1 MIPEAFNFT
10 VNQIFELREEHV
22 LGNITYTRVA
32 LFIVSLIVAF
42 IVAKIVAIYLRKK
55 FGHRM
60 KKDQLKFFIR
70 IVQVLIFV
78 IAIGIAV
85 PSFLDVSFTFM
96 LIGIVGILV
105 VIAVSSQKVISNF
118 VSGVALHQERVISAG
133 DFVEIGGVSGTVEGI
148 KLFSTLVRTTSGVF
162 IRVPND
168 QVYGTQVSNYYANA
182 ARRYE
187 YTLGIRYE
195 DDTDRAIRLLRA
207 HLEQFPFA
215 LKNPPPDIFVS
226 DIDSNSVII
235 KARVWFPSEWA
246 NTRDDISLRTGILPG
261 MKKVLE
267 DSGIELPYAQ
277 QVIHFAREPFSIRVE
292 GRDEG
297 SGTDPGRK

>member
-1 MIPEAFNFT
+1 MIPEALNIT
-10 VNQIFELREEHV
+10 INQILELREQHV

-32 LFIVSLIVAF
+32 LFVISLVVAF
-42 IVAKIVAIYLRKK
+42 FVAKIVGHYMRKK

-70 IVQVLIFV
+70 VVQAVIFI

-85 PSFLDVSFTFM
+85 PSFLDVSFTII
-96 LIGIVGILV
+96 LIALAGVLIVVAL
-105 VIAVSSQKVISNF
+105 SSQKVISNF

-162 IRVPND
+162 VRVPND
-168 QVYGTQVSNYYANA
+168 QVYGTQVSNYCANC

-187 YTLGIRYE
+187 YTLGIRYQ
-195 DDTDRAIRLLRA
+195 DDTNKAVGLLTA
-207 HLEQFPFA
+207 HLEKFPFA
-215 LKNPPPDIFVS
+215 LKNPHPDVFVS
-226 DIDSNSVII
+226 DIDSNSVVI

-261 MKKVLE
+261 MKKTLE
-267 DSGIELPYAQ
+267 DSGIELPYTQ
-277 QVIHFAREPFSIRVE
+277 QVVHFASEPFSVRVLGEKE
-292 GRDEG
+292 GEDDVPR
-297 SGTDPGRK
+297 RR

>member
-1 MIPEAFNFT
+1 MIPEAFNITF
-10 VNQIFELREEHV
+10 NQILELREQHV
-22 LGNITYTRVA
+22 LGNITYTRIA
-32 LFIVSLIVAF
+32 LFVISLVVAF
-42 IVAKIVAIYLRKK
+42 FVAKIVGLYLRKK

-70 IVQVLIFV
+70 VVQALIFI

-85 PSFLDVSFTFM
+85 PSFLDVSFTII
-96 LIGIVGILV
+96 LIALAGVLIVVAL
-105 VIAVSSQKVISNF
+105 SSQKVISNF

-148 KLFSTLVRTTSGVF
+148 KLFSTLVRTTAGVF
-162 IRVPND
+162 VRVPND

-187 YTLGIRYE
+187 YTLGIRYQ
-195 DDTDRAIRLLRA
+195 DDTDRAIVLLAA
-207 HLEQFPFA
+207 HLEKFPFV
-215 LKNPPPDIFVS
+215 LKNPPPDVFVS
-226 DIDSNSVII
+226 DIDSNSVVI

-261 MKKVLE
+261 MKKALE
-267 DSGIELPYAQ
+267 DSGIELPYSQ
-277 QVIHFAREPFSIRVE
+277 HVIHFSGEPFTIQVPGKKE
-292 GRDEG
+292 GEG
-297 SGTDPGRK
+297 DDPGRR

>member
-1 MIPEAFNFT
+1 MIPEALNITF
-10 VNQIFELREEHV
+10 NQILELREQHV
-22 LGNITYTRVA
+22 LGNITYTRIA
-32 LFIVSLIVAF
+32 LFVISLVVAF
-42 IVAKIVAIYLRKK
+42 FVAKIVGLYLRKK

-70 IVQVLIFV
+70 VVQALIFI

-85 PSFLDVSFTFM
+85 PSFLDVSFTII
-96 LIGIVGILV
+96 LIALAGVLIVVAL
-105 VIAVSSQKVISNF
+105 SSQKVISNF

-148 KLFSTLVRTTSGVF
+148 KLFSTLVRTTAGVF
-162 IRVPND
+162 VRVPND

-187 YTLGIRYE
+187 YTLGIRYQ
-195 DDTDRAIRLLRA
+195 DDTGRAIVLLAA
-207 HLEQFPFA
+207 HLEKFPFV
-215 LKNPPPDIFVS
+215 LKNPPPDVFVS
-226 DIDSNSVII
+226 DIDSNSVVI

-261 MKKVLE
+261 MKKALE
-267 DSGIELPYAQ
+267 DSGIELPYSQ
-277 QVIHFAREPFSIRVE
+277 QVIHFAGEPFTIQVPGKKE
-292 GRDEG
+292 GEG
-297 SGTDPGRK
+297 DDPGRR

>member
-1 MIPEAFNFT
+1 MIPEALNLT
-10 VNQIFELREEHV
+10 LNQILELRQEHV
-22 LGNITYTRVA
+22 LGNISYFNVA
-32 LFIVSLIVAF
+32 LFILSLIVAF
-42 IVAKIVAIYLRKK
+42 IVAKIVGLYLRKK

-70 IVQVLIFV
+70 IVQFFIFV

-85 PSFLDVSFTFM
+85 PSFLDVSITIV
-96 LIGIVGILV
+96 LIALAGVLV
-105 VIAVSSQKVISNF
+105 VVALSSQKVISNF

-162 IRVPND
+162 VRVPND
-168 QVYGTQVSNYYANA
+168 QVYSTQVSNYYANA

-187 YTLGIRYE
+187 YTLGIRYQ
-195 DDTDRAIRLLRA
+195 DDIGKAIGLLNS
-207 HLEQFPFA
+207 HLEQFPFV

-226 DIDSNSVII
+226 DIDSSSVVI
-235 KARVWFPSEWA
+235 KARVWFPSAWA

-261 MKKVLE
+261 MKKTLE
-267 DSGIELPYAQ
+267 DSGIEMPYTQ
-277 QVIHFAREPFSIRVE
+277 QVVHFAREPFSIRVE
-292 GRDEG
+292 NGKADEG
-297 SGTDPGRK
+297 EDSDSG

>member
-1 MIPEAFNFT
+1 MIPEALNITF
-10 VNQIFELREEHV
+10 NQILELREQHV
-22 LGNITYTRVA
+22 LGNITYTRIA
-32 LFIVSLIVAF
+32 LFVISLVVAF
-42 IVAKIVAIYLRKK
+42 FVAKIVGLYLRKK

-70 IVQVLIFV
+70 VVQALIFI

-85 PSFLDVSFTFM
+85 PSFLDVSFTII
-96 LIGIVGILV
+96 LIALAGVLIVVAL
-105 VIAVSSQKVISNF
+105 SSQKVISNF

-148 KLFSTLVRTTSGVF
+148 KLFSTLVRTTAGVF
-162 IRVPND
+162 VRVPND

-187 YTLGIRYE
+187 YTLGIRYQ
-195 DDTDRAIRLLRA
+195 DDTGRAIVLLAA
-207 HLEQFPFA
+207 HLEKFPFV
-215 LKNPPPDIFVS
+215 LKNPPPDVFVS
-226 DIDSNSVII
+226 DIDSNSVVI

-261 MKKVLE
+261 MKKTLE
-267 DSGIELPYAQ
+267 DSGIELPYSQ
-277 QVIHFAREPFSIRVE
+277 QVIHFAGEPFTIQVPGKKE
-292 GRDEG
+292 GEG
-297 SGTDPGRK
+297 DDPGRR